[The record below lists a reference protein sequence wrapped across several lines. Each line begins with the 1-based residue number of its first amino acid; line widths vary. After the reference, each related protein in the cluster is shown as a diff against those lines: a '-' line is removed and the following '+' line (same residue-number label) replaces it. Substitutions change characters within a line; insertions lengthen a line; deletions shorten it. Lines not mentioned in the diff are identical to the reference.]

1 MGLANRSRHA
11 SKRRGDS
18 AIVPAVTASTAA
30 EVDTGPFRLAAG
42 STGCLLLH
50 GFTATPYDMRF
61 IGGHLHAA
69 DLSVCAVR
77 LPGHATSPEDMAA
90 HSWADWYA
98 GAREGLQQLKQ
109 NASRIVVVGQ
119 SMGALLALKLAAEH
133 PDEVDGLCLLSTA
146 LVASARWMYWVA
158 PAAPVLM
165 SMLPAAARF
174 VVKGDSDIADP
185 GARAVS
191 PTYKRVAVRSI
202 YELLRLQAHVR
213 PLVSRIRQPSLIIH
227 SRQDHACSLENV
239 AILQR
244 ELRGPVRSV
253 ILSDSYHV
261 ISVDV
266 DKEHAAREILHF
278 VRTHRA

>member
-1 MGLANRSRHA
+1 LNRRVELPA
-11 SKRRGDS
+11 TADGQGQAVGD
-18 AIVPAVTASTAA
+18 INIEPFHLPA
-30 EVDTGPFRLAAG
+30 GQ
-42 STGCLLLH
+42 TGCLLLH

-61 IGGHLHAA
+61 LGDHLHAG
-69 DLSVCAVR
+69 DVSVCAVR
-77 LPGHATSPEDMAA
+77 LPGHASSPEDMSR
-90 HSWADWYA
+90 HSWSDWVA
-98 GAREGLQQLKQ
+98 GAREGLAELKKT
-109 NASRIVVVGQ
+109 ASRVVVVGQ

-133 PDEVDGLCLLSTA
+133 PDEVDGVCLLSTA

-158 PAAPVLM
+158 PAVPVLM
-165 SMLPAAARF
+165 PLLPQAARF
-174 VVKGDSDIADP
+174 VVKGESDIADAA
-185 GARAVS
+185 ARAIS

-213 PLVSRIRQPSLIIH
+213 PLLSRIRQPALVIH

-266 DKEHAAREILHF
+266 DKQRTAAEILAF
-278 VRTHRA
+278 VHALNG